1 LKNSIQFYLVILSY
15 SIALF
20 FMGYC
25 IDRSD
30 FFIQLAL
37 YVLCFGV
44 SLLIFLSAEKW
55 EISLKLGLACAF
67 LLRMILIISEPALSD
82 DFYRFIFDGQLIRN
96 GLNPYHYLPQEAFG
110 SLEITDSEYWNQL
123 LTQMNSSGYY
133 SVYPP
138 LHQLFFWL
146 AALGGEHLHMNILI
160 LRLAILLFEIL
171 NCFLLIR
178 ILRQWNLPKANV
190 LLYAFN
196 PLVILELTGN
206 LHFEG
211 MVLFGL
217 LGMLYFL
224 GQVRPA
230 KATIFWTSAV
240 GVKLSPLMLAPILLK
255 FFAGKKRLV
264 FIFLS
269 TLVIAVLFIPLFFEG
284 AYLNFWQSFRL
295 YQSSFEF
302 NGSIYYLLR
311 WVSGFWLDYNP
322 IITLGPILSMLSLSL
337 ILWVS
342 LGVKKANLSDLV
354 QRIVWIY
361 LIYLLLQTTVH
372 PWYLIPAFGLG
383 ILVGDRIF
391 LAWTALVFLSYHAY
405 MGEIVAEQPV
415 FLLLEYVLLFIL
427 IIWSFKSNFVSKFKS
442 L

>member
-1 LKNSIQFYLVILSY
+1 MKNSIQFYMVILIY

-20 FMGYC
+20 FLGYC
-25 IDRSD
+25 LDRSD
-30 FFIQLAL
+30 FFIQLTL
-37 YVLCFGV
+37 FMLCFGV
-44 SLLIFLSAEKW
+44 SLIIYINAEKW
-55 EISLKLGLACAF
+55 GFPLKLGLMYAF
-67 LLRMILIISEPALSD
+67 LLRMILIISEPVLSD
-82 DFYRFIFDGQLIRN
+82 DFYRFIFDGQLIKN
-96 GLNPYHYLPQEAFG
+96 GINPYLYLPQEAFELLKVG
-110 SLEITDSEYWNQL
+110 DSEYWNQL

-146 AALGGEHLHMNILI
+146 AALGGEHLSINILI
-160 LRLAILLFEIL
+160 LRLAVLLFEIL
-171 NCFLLIR
+171 NCLLLIQ
-178 ILRQWNLPKANV
+178 ILKQWNLPKVKV

-224 GQVRPA
+224 GKVNRA
-230 KATIFWTSAV
+230 SILWTWAV
-240 GVKLSPLMLAPILLK
+240 GVKLSPLMLGPILLK
-255 FFAGKKRLV
+255 FFSGKSRLV
-264 FIFLS
+264 FLLLS
-269 TLVIAVLFIPLFFEG
+269 ALVIVLLFIPLFFEG

-311 WVSGFWLDYNP
+311 WISGFWLDYNP
-322 IITLGPILSMLSLSL
+322 IRTLGPVLSMLSLGL
-337 ILWVS
+337 ILWLS
-342 LGVKKANLSDLV
+342 LGVKKANLPDLV

-361 LIYLLLQTTVH
+361 LIYLLFQTTVH

-405 MGEIVAEQPV
+405 MGVIVAEQPV
-415 FLLLEYVLLFIL
+415 FLLIEYVLLFVL

-442 L
+442 S

>member
-1 LKNSIQFYLVILSY
+1 MVILIY

-20 FMGYC
+20 LLGYC
-25 IDRSD
+25 LDRSD

-37 YVLCFGV
+37 YLLCFGV
-44 SLLIFLSAEKW
+44 SLIIYINVKKW
-55 EISLKLGLACAF
+55 GISLKLGLMYAF
-67 LLRMILIISEPALSD
+67 LLRMILIISEPVLSD

-96 GLNPYHYLPQEAFG
+96 GLNPYLYLPQEAFDLLKVG
-110 SLEITDSEYWNQL
+110 DSDYWNQL

-146 AALGGEHLHMNILI
+146 AALGGEHLSMNILI
-160 LRLAILLFEIL
+160 LRLAVLLFEIL
-171 NCFLLIR
+171 NCLLLIQ
-178 ILRQWNLPKANV
+178 ILRQWNLPKAKV

-224 GQVRPA
+224 GKVNRA
-230 KATIFWTSAV
+230 SIFWTWAV
-240 GVKLSPLMLAPILLK
+240 GVKLSPLMIGPILLK
-255 FFAGKKRLV
+255 FFGGKSRLV
-264 FIFLS
+264 FLLLS
-269 TLVIAVLFIPLFFEG
+269 ALVMVLLFIPLFFEG

-311 WVSGFWLDYNP
+311 WISGFWLDYNP
-322 IITLGPILSMLSLSL
+322 IITLGPVLSMLSLGL
-337 ILWVS
+337 ILWLS
-342 LGVKKANLSDLV
+342 LGVKKVNLPDLV
-354 QRIVWIY
+354 QRILWIY
-361 LIYLLLQTTVH
+361 LIYLLFQTTVH

-383 ILVGDRIF
+383 IVVGDRIF

-405 MGEIVAEQPV
+405 RGEIVAEQPV
-415 FLLLEYVLLFIL
+415 FLLLEYVILFVL

-442 L
+442 S

>member
-1 LKNSIQFYLVILSY
+1 MKNSIQFYMVILIY

-20 FMGYC
+20 FLGYC
-25 IDRSD
+25 LDRSD
-30 FFIQLAL
+30 FFIQLTL
-37 YVLCFGV
+37 YMLCFGV
-44 SLLIFLSAEKW
+44 SLIIYINAEKW
-55 EISLKLGLACAF
+55 GISLKLGLICAF
-67 LLRMILIISEPALSD
+67 LLRMILIISEPVLSD

-96 GLNPYHYLPQEAFG
+96 GLNPYLYLPQEAFDLLKVG
-110 SLEITDSEYWNQL
+110 DSEYWNQL

-146 AALGGEHLHMNILI
+146 AALGGEYLSMNILI
-160 LRLAILLFEIL
+160 LRLSILLFEIL
-171 NCFLLIR
+171 NCLLLIQ
-178 ILRQWNLPKANV
+178 ILRQWNLPKAKV

-224 GQVRPA
+224 GKVNRA
-230 KATIFWTSAV
+230 SIFWTWAV
-240 GVKLSPLMLAPILLK
+240 GVKLSPLMLGPILLK
-255 FFAGKKRLV
+255 FFGGKSWLV
-264 FIFLS
+264 FLLLS
-269 TLVIAVLFIPLFFEG
+269 ALVIVLLFIPLFFEG

-311 WVSGFWLDYNP
+311 WISGFCLDYNP
-322 IITLGPILSMLSLSL
+322 IRTLGPVLSMLSLGL
-337 ILWVS
+337 ILWLS
-342 LGVKKANLSDLV
+342 LGVKKANLPDLV
-354 QRIVWIY
+354 QRILWIY
-361 LIYLLLQTTVH
+361 LAYLLFQTTVH

-405 MGEIVAEQPV
+405 RGEIVAEQPV
-415 FLLLEYVLLFIL
+415 FLLLEYVLLFVL

-442 L
+442 S